1 MIIFNISDY
10 TENLIEKNSIY
21 FAKSISKISYPPD
34 GNADCFSIED
44 NSFWF
49 KHRNNCIITL
59 VKKYIK
65 DKLLFDIGGGNGF
78 VSKGLEENGIQ
89 TCLVEPGIQGCL
101 NAKKRGLTNIICSD
115 FDNAGLI
122 AGTIPFIGLFDVIE
136 HIENDDAFLSQI
148 NLKLTGGGGV
158 VITVPAYRFLWSKE
172 DSDAGHF
179 RRYTLSGL
187 SKKFNKLGF
196 DVIYSTYIFMFLCL
210 PILFFRTIPSLLGL
224 AKAGTEKSRKE
235 HTINK
240 KGIVCRILNRL
251 LAYEIRRIEKTK
263 KIPFGGSCLI
273 LAKKR

>member
-1 MIIFNISDY
+1 MFSINNY
-10 TENLIEKNSIY
+10 TENLIEKDSIY
-21 FAKSISKISYPPD
+21 FAKNTGKISYPTD
-34 GNADCFSIED
+34 GNDNCFSLED

-49 KHRNNCIITL
+49 KHRNNCIVTL
-59 VKKYIK
+59 FKKYAK

-78 VSKGLEENGIQ
+78 VSKGLEENSIQ

-101 NAKKRGLTNIICSD
+101 NAKKRGLTNIVCSD
-115 FDNAGLI
+115 FNNAGFI
-122 AGTIPFIGLFDVIE
+122 TGTIPFFGLFDVIE
-136 HIENDDAFLSQI
+136 HIENDDDFLNQI
-148 NLKLTGGGGV
+148 NLKLTEGGGV
-158 VITVPAYRFLWSKE
+158 ILTVPAYRFLWSKE

-187 SKKFNKLGF
+187 SKKLNESGF

-224 AKAGTEKSRKE
+224 FKTGTEKSKKE
-235 HTINK
+235 HTVNE
-240 KGIVCRILNRL
+240 KGVVSQILNRL
-251 LAYEIRRIEKTK
+251 FTFEIRRIEKNQ